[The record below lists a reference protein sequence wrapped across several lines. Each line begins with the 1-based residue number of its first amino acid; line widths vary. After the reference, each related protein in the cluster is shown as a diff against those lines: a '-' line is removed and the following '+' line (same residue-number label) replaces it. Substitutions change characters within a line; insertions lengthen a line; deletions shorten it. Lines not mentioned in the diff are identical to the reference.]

1 MENSDLELVQK
12 WRNDPYF
19 RQFFREYR
27 ELSIEHKNSWFSKIV
42 LDDRFHMF
50 IIEESD
56 SSTPIGVTGLTYVDW
71 VNRHADIH
79 FYIGK
84 DRAWIDEKFSPDAIQ
99 AILNYGFNTLNM
111 NKLWAEVYEI
121 DKKKLAFYNS
131 LGFNIDA
138 SLREHYY
145 HEGKYITSHILSL
158 LKKEYENE

>member
-1 MENSDLELVQK
+1 MNK
-12 WRNDPYF
+12 Y
-19 RQFFREYR
+19 
-27 ELSIEHKNSWFSKIV
+27 
-42 LDDRFHMF
+42 
-50 IIEESD
+50 
-56 SSTPIGVTGLTYVDW
+56 
-71 VNRHADIH
+71 IH